1 MTKAIRALIP
11 IVIFFLASAAWAQE
25 QKRERAAPQ
34 RAAPQRAPGF
44 GAGHVPA
51 HGPAPAPARAPV
63 ARPQSNAPA
72 PGRAP
77 QTEARPR
84 FQDQPGHPEAPHVH
98 PTDDRW
104 IGHDSGRNDPHYTV
118 AHPFEHGR
126 FTGGFGPGH
135 TFRLA
140 GGGPGRFWFNNFAFA
155 VAPYDVGFA
164 SDWVWDGDDIVVYE
178 DPDHPGFYLAYNTR
192 LGTYVHVTFLGAP

>member
-1 MTKAIRALIP
+1 MTKVIRVFVP

-25 QKRERAAPQ
+25 QNRERAAPQ
-34 RAAPQRAPGF
+34 HAAPPQRAPGF

-51 HGPAPAPARAPV
+51 HGPAPARAPV
-63 ARPQSNAPA
+63 ARPKTNAPA

-135 TFRLA
+135 VFRLA

-155 VAPYDVGFA
+155 VAPYDIGFA

-178 DPDHPGFYLAYNTR
+178 DPDHPGYYLAYNTR